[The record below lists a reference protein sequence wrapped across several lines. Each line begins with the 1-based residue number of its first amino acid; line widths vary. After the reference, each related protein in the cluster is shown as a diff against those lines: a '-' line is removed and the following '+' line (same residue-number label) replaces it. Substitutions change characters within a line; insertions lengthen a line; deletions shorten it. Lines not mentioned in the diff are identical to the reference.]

1 MSGASSKPLQPN
13 RRDLRFNLDERLI
26 STWNKGEPHLSHF
39 MNSLSLFFP
48 SGERFFIDSVRNY
61 RDRLMD
67 SELQKAVRAFIGQ
80 EAMHGR
86 EHEDYNAALFH
97 AAPVSEDV
105 ERLVI
110 YLLGALQKSLP
121 KYWQLSLTIALEHL
135 TAILADALLSE
146 PRILEDCDERYAALW
161 NWHALE
167 ETEHKSVA
175 FDVWQT
181 IMYRRDPHAYLVR
194 VSSLLIASGLFWVAA
209 FSVYAVVLK
218 QEGVLFKASGWRVLT
233 HYTVG
238 RVGLLRK
245 VVKPWF
251 AYFRPGF
258 HPWDHDNRHFLD
270 RLEALESKIGRFA

>member
-1 MSGASSKPLQPN
+1 MQPI
-13 RRDLRFNLDERLI
+13 RRDLDFKLPAERVLD
-26 STWNKGEPHLSHF
+26 WHPAGEHVAHFLNTLSIV
-39 MNSLSLFFP
+39 FP
-48 SGERFFIDSVRNY
+48 VGERYFIESVRHY
-61 RDRLMD
+61 RDNGTITDPQLLK
-67 SELQKAVRAFIGQ
+67 EVRAFIGQ

-86 EHEDYNAALFH
+86 EHEDYNAAY
-97 AAPVSEDV
+97 AAAGANAKGLEAGVL
-105 ERLVI
+105 RL
-110 YLLGALQKSLP
+110 LNTLQARLP
-121 KYWQLSLTIALEHL
+121 KSFSLASTIALEHY
-135 TAILADALLSE
+135 TAILANALLEHPELIEGAE
-146 PRILEDCDERYAALW
+146 PHFKALW

-258 HPWDHDNRHFLD
+258 HPWDHDNRHFLE
-270 RLEALESKIGRFA
+270 RLEALESKISRFA